1 MSEPITRTYT
11 FYKFVHNCSETDDLL
26 CYVGHTSNV
35 KSRKALHKSRCNNPD
50 SPNHNN
56 KLYQV
61 MRANGGFKNFKMA
74 ILGTREN
81 LTKTEA
87 HIIEEEYRKS
97 EKATLNTYCCYLA
110 PEDRAEHHKLA
121 QKKWFN
127 KNLDYHKNWREK
139 NPDYDKNWREANKE
153 RVSELNKKWYEAN
166 KEKVIENTRKWREA
180 KKQTAQNI

>member
-1 MSEPITRTYT
+1 MSEPITRTVT
-11 FYKFVHNCSETDDLL
+11 FYKFVHNCNEIDDF

-35 KSRKALHKSRCNNPD
+35 KCRKASHKYRCNNPD

-74 ILGTREN
+74 ILGVREN

-97 EKATLNTYCCYLA
+97 ENANLNTYCCYVA
-110 PEDRAEHHKLA
+110 PEDQTEHHKLR
-121 QKKWFN
+121 KKN
-127 KNLDYHKNWREK
+127 
-139 NPDYDKNWREANKE
+139 
-153 RVSELNKKWYEAN
+153 WYEAN
-166 KEKVIENTRKWREA
+166 KEKVLENKKKRYETHKEEISEYNKKYYQA
-180 KKQTAQNI
+180 KKQAAQNI